1 MNRPV
6 RPAGFILHEALM
18 AVALAMAL
26 VVGIAQ
32 LLTLVSQ
39 QRRLARQYAV
49 AVREAGNL
57 MEDFVSRSWVD
68 TTPEQLASVEL
79 SEACRRCLP
88 DASVEVNVVPE
99 SDDVR
104 RIGIRIEWL
113 RAPGNRGRPVCLVG
127 WKFRHE
133 EDGP

>member
-1 MNRPV
+1 
-6 RPAGFILHEALM
+6 M

-26 VVGIAQ
+26 IVGIAQ
-32 LLTLVSQ
+32 LLTMVSQ

-57 MEDFVSRSWVD
+57 MEDLVSRSWAD
-68 TTPEQLASVEL
+68 TTAERLASVDL

-99 SDDVR
+99 SDDAR

-113 RAPGNRGRPVCLVG
+113 RAPGHRGRPVCLVG

-133 EDGP
+133 EDGS